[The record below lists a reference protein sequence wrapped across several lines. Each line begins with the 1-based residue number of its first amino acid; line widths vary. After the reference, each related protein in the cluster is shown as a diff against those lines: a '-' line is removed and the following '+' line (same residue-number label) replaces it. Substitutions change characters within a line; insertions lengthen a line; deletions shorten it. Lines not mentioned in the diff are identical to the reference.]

1 MTYKIIEALSSV
13 DLENSVNKLLLSGWK
28 ISGSISICSYIG
40 NNKVIT
46 HYAQAMC
53 NDNTSKNI
61 QNEDEK
67 RKELKNQYKKI
78 NG

>member
-53 NDNTSKNI
+53 IDNTPKNI